1 MGRALDL
8 SVAQVREAQQSAP
21 HTVSLETP
29 IGGDGDHPLGDTL
42 TDHAAHSPS
51 DVAIAVDMRERIEV
65 VLQTLTPRE
74 GEILRRRFG
83 MAEGDEQTLEEVGQI
98 FGVTRE
104 RIRQV
109 EARALHTLRSPAC
122 RRELRPLL
130 ED

>member
-29 IGGDGDHPLGDTL
+29 IGGDGDLSLADTL
-42 TDHAAHSPS
+42 TDQQAPSPS
-51 DVAIAVDMRERIEV
+51 DVVIARDRRERTEA

-83 MAEGDEQTLEEVGQI
+83 MANGQEQTLK
-98 FGVTRE
+98 
-104 RIRQV
+104 
-109 EARALHTLRSPAC
+109 RSG
-122 RRELRPLL
+122 ESL
-130 ED
+130 E